1 MCLSSIKIALVNYIK
16 IIQDAVKAKEINY
29 EKLSDIVDNGLTLT
43 DLSKSA
49 NSICGKLLA
58 LEYIFIVFGSVNGM
72 FISLNIFKAFSTFE
86 PGLILTCTCGICNLT
101 LYAIK
106 LFYYVR
112 AGQHL
117 CEAYAEVHDELGILL
132 MSDGICDKQR
142 RELEFVVSRFS
153 IRSPIRPLDMY
164 DMNYANLAVLSS
176 IMFTYNIILM
186 QFKGY

>member
-1 MCLSSIKIALVNYIK
+1 MCLSSIEIALVNYIK
-16 IIQDAVKAKEINY
+16 TIQDAVSAKKNNS
-29 EKLSDIVDNGLTLT
+29 KVLSDIIDNGFILT
-43 DLSKSA
+43 DLSKAA
-49 NSICGKLLA
+49 NSVYGKLLA
-58 LEYIFIVFGSVNGM
+58 IEYLFIIFGSIFGM

-86 PGLILTCTCGICNLT
+86 PGLFLTCTCGICNLT

-106 LFYYVR
+106 LFYYIRV
-112 AGQHL
+112 GQNL
-117 CEAYAEVHDELGILL
+117 CEAYAEVHDELGKLL
-132 MSDGICDKQR
+132 MSDGIFDKQR